1 MDTNLNN
8 DKLDN
13 SLSISNGKLFGGKLN
28 CSSNSFNDK
37 LDDNLNI
44 SLFNRKLE
52 DNRELKETELETKC
66 GLSINNNNTPNYR
79 LMLINNVKP
88 LASTLSSS
96 PCLKPLHVS
105 NSTFHSN
112 HSDHSDH
119 GNIIIKHCNSRKRK
133 ELEDNSNNQIIK
145 SDLKVKKG
153 SDHGNTI
160 IKHCNSRK
168 IKELEDNIHNQII
181 KCDLNVKTGG
191 STTTK
196 HLLMESDPGS

>member
-1 MDTNLNN
+1 MA
-8 DKLDN
+8 
-13 SLSISNGKLFGGKLN
+13 
-28 CSSNSFNDK
+28 
-37 LDDNLNI
+37 
-44 SLFNRKLE
+44 
-52 DNRELKETELETKC
+52 NRELKETELETKC

-79 LMLINNVKP
+79 LTLINNVKP
-88 LASTLSSS
+88 LPSTLSSS

-119 GNIIIKHCNSRKRK
+119 GNI
-133 ELEDNSNNQIIK
+133 
-145 SDLKVKKG
+145 
-153 SDHGNTI
+153 I